1 MQTENLDSGTNC
13 TSSDKD
19 KITSINITHD
29 LFIPVNNLTHKVMTK
44 TRRQNWEK
52 TKSKNADLELSDM
65 GIRQHTKIGIFQK
78 RNSCLSE
85 TYSDTTEEDLY
96 KLSGLRSMQYLK
108 QNCLVN

>member
-1 MQTENLDSGTNC
+1 
-13 TSSDKD
+13 
-19 KITSINITHD
+19 
-29 LFIPVNNLTHKVMTK
+29 
-44 TRRQNWEK
+44 
-52 TKSKNADLELSDM
+52 M